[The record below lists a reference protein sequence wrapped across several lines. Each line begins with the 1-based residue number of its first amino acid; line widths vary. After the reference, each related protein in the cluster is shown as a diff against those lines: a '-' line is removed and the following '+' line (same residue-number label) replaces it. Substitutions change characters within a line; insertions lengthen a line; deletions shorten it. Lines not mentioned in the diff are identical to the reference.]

1 MNNSVIIEIVGFVAS
16 IGFVYGTLNNRIKQ
30 LEKQMN
36 DAKDISDRLSRIEEK
51 TNFLIDHFI
60 KK

>member
-1 MNNSVIIEIVGFVAS
+1 MQSSIIEIVCFVAS
-16 IGFVYGTLNNRIKQ
+16 IGFVYGTLNNRLKQ

-51 TNFLIDHFI
+51 TNFLIEHFI

>member
-1 MNNSVIIEIVGFVAS
+1 MNNNYFEIIGFIAS
-16 IGFVYGTLNNRIKQ
+16 IGFVYGTLNNRLKQ

>member
-1 MNNSVIIEIVGFVAS
+1 MNNYFEIIGFIAS
-16 IGFVYGTLNNRIKQ
+16 IGFVYGTLNNRLKQ

-36 DAKDISDRLSRIEEK
+36 DGKDISDRLSRIEEK
-51 TNFLIDHFI
+51 TNFLIEHFI